1 MASPE
6 RRTPRQAGFTTAE
19 VLIAAFLITIG
30 VVALAGLFPVATQS
44 VSTSSQRTTAALLA
58 EQGLE
63 LARNSAQTSWVSLPV
78 DPTPVPVTNL
88 GSAYPGYTRTTVVA
102 LVGGDPNLKQVTVT
116 VTYQNQVSVQL
127 ITVVG
132 N

>member
-1 MASPE
+1 MAPPE

-44 VSTSSQRTTAALLA
+44 VSTASQRTTAALLA

-63 LARNSAQTSWVSLPV
+63 LARNTAQTSWASLPV
-78 DPTPVPVTNL
+78 GTTTVTNL